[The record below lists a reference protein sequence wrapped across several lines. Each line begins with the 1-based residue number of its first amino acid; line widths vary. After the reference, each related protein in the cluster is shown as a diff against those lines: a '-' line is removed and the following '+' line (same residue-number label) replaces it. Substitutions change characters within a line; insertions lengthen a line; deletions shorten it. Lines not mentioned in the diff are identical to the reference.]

1 MGGRAGSRFWQTRL
15 GKGRPRWALV
25 RARQLVSV
33 SALQR
38 DSPGVASA
46 AACAAWVGK
55 GRVRRARASR
65 LLKSPAWRTWLR
77 VVGIAIPLLLLL
89 CLRPSRGCASCHV
102 ACRIIDQLVF
112 NSAVWLRSSV
122 IRQAIARFMPISP
135 GYLLSQLTLL
145 NLPLKVAGICTTLPS
160 L

>member
-1 MGGRAGSRFWQTRL
+1 MGRRGCSRFWQTRL

-25 RARQLVSV
+25 RVRQLIRV

-38 DSPGVASA
+38 DSLDVASA
-46 AACAAWVGK
+46 AVLAAWVGK

-89 CLRPSRGCASCHV
+89 CLRRSRGCASCHGSS
-102 ACRIIDQLVF
+102 RIIAQLSCNLDVL
-112 NSAVWLRSSV
+112 SRSGV
-122 IRQAIARFMPISP
+122 IKQAIASFMSLGPA
-135 GYLLSQLTLL
+135 YLPSQLTLL
-145 NLPLKVAGICTTLPS
+145 NLPLKVTGICTTLPS

>member
-1 MGGRAGSRFWQTRL
+1 MGRRAYSRFWQTRL

-25 RARQLVSV
+25 RVRQLISV

-38 DSPGVASA
+38 ESLGLASA
-46 AACAAWVGK
+46 AVFAAWVGN

-89 CLRPSRGCASCHV
+89 CLRRSRGCASCHG
-102 ACRIIDQLVF
+102 ARRIIGQLVF
-112 NSAVWLRSSV
+112 NYPALLRSSV
-122 IRQAIARFMPISP
+122 IRTAITSFVPISP

>member
-1 MGGRAGSRFWQTRL
+1 MGRRAYSRFWKTRL
-15 GKGRPRWALV
+15 DKGRPRWALV
-25 RARQLVSV
+25 RLRQLVSV

-38 DSPGVASA
+38 ESLGRASA
-46 AACAAWVGK
+46 AELAAWVGK

-89 CLRPSRGCASCHV
+89 CLRRSRGCASCHG
-102 ACRIIDQLVF
+102 CSWIIGQLVF
-112 NSAVWLRSSV
+112 NYSALLRSSV
-122 IRQAIARFMPISP
+122 IRPSIGLFVLISP

-145 NLPLKVAGICTTLPS
+145 NLPLKVAGIGTTLPS